1 MGRRQGEESMRPRG
15 RSLERI
21 LVRRICGLG
30 DLVLTIPWLRA
41 LRDEFSTK
49 EVHILCRGEQGELL
63 EGLGIVE
70 KAFPDEGSRWHL
82 LYGEGWRSH
91 LSHLRPDPRSYD
103 GVFSFSSS
111 PEDPIA
117 ASLREILGNRAWILP
132 GRPPA
137 DYQQHASS
145 FPFSFMGMKWT
156 MERIKELAKL
166 EISIP
171 PLSRESKGE
180 GELLT
185 LHPGSG
191 SSRKNYPPRKFARVM
206 EDLSKE
212 VYCGLWRILEGPADG
227 EAVSRILHFARVPF
241 QVMKPSSLLELVG
254 ILSRSLAF
262 LGNDSGVTHL
272 ASCLGKRTIAIFG
285 PSNHMVWHPLGPRT
299 KVLLAPERCEP
310 CHLSPCTSC
319 TGPCRRFPSYRAV
332 LSAIMDLIAV

>member
-1 MGRRQGEESMRPRG
+1 MRAGG

-41 LRDEFSTK
+41 LRDHFSSK
-49 EVHILCRGEQGELL
+49 EVHILCHGEQGELL

-70 KAFPDEGSRWHL
+70 KAFPDEGSKWHL
-82 LYGEGWRSH
+82 LYGEDWRSH
-91 LSHLRPDPRSYD
+91 LSHLRPDPRNYD
-103 GVFSFSSS
+103 GVISFSSS
-111 PEDPIA
+111 SRDPIA
-117 ASLREILGNRAWILP
+117 ASLREILGNRIWILP

-137 DYQQHASS
+137 DFTQHASA
-145 FPFSFMGMKWT
+145 FPFSLMGMRWS

-166 EISIP
+166 DTPRS
-171 PLSRESKGE
+171 PLFEELAGE

-191 SSRKNYPPRKFARVM
+191 SSRKNYPPRRFARVM
-206 EDLSKE
+206 EDCSK
-212 VYCGLWRILEGPADG
+212 VVPGGPWRILEGPADG
-227 EAVSRILHFARVPF
+227 EAVSQILRLARAPF
-241 QVMKPSSLLELVG
+241 QVIKPLNLLELAHV
-254 ILSRSLAF
+254 LSRSLVF

-285 PSNHMVWHPLGPRT
+285 PSNHLVWHPLGART

-310 CHLSPCTSC
+310 CHLSPRASC
-319 TGPCRRFPSYRAV
+319 SGPCKRFPSHRVV
-332 LSAIMDLIAV
+332 LSALTDLLSH